1 LLLNLRSL
9 VFYLGYILLT
19 TWFGITGIILFGW
32 QPYGIRRR
40 YILLWN
46 RLVIFWL
53 KITCGVTYEV
63 EGLKQL
69 PAGPFVVLSNHQSQ
83 WETFYLQLIF
93 QPLATI
99 MKRELLNIP
108 GFGWG
113 LRLLK
118 PIAIDRSNPRDAM
131 RQMLGKGKH
140 RIEEGISV
148 LVFPEGTRNIEATKK
163 YARGGAALAVES
175 GAQLVLVAHNA
186 GRYWPPHQFAKHP
199 GTIQVSISEPI
210 DSEGKTARELTQAAQ
225 QWIESK
231 VNTMP

>member
-1 LLLNLRSL
+1 
-9 VFYLGYILLT
+9 
-19 TWFGITGIILFGW
+19 
-32 QPYGIRRR
+32 
-40 YILLWN
+40 
-46 RLVIFWL
+46 
-53 KITCGVTYEV
+53 
-63 EGLKQL
+63 
-69 PAGPFVVLSNHQSQ
+69 
-83 WETFYLQLIF
+83 
-93 QPLATI
+93 
-99 MKRELLNIP
+99 
-108 GFGWG
+108 
-113 LRLLK
+113 
-118 PIAIDRSNPRDAM
+118 M

-231 VNTMP
+231 VNTMA